1 MTNETLIIIGVLF
14 ILAALLYV
22 IERSNRKLAD
32 LVPSAVVQELI
43 RTAVNTALDA
53 AGATVAATPTLADDE
68 LLKLIREE
76 VAKLLSPPTPLAA
89 LGSVTTTTTTTTP
102 EPPAVVNQRL
112 EQAYVNAADA
122 LG

>member
-14 ILAALLYV
+14 IALALLAIV
-22 IERSNRKLAD
+22 ERSNRKLAD

-76 VAKLLSPPTPLAA
+76 ISRLLPPTITTSLGA
-89 LGSVTTTTTTTTP
+89 LGSVTTTTTTTP
-102 EPPAVVNQRL
+102 S
-112 EQAYVNAADA
+112 DA
-122 LG
+122 QG